1 MEHPGRGASSSKLV
15 PCPCPICAPVSRRVT
30 SYVRRQHSKRYY
42 KTVVSVTS
50 PHEQSHRATSKPDH
64 SSSPGADVI
73 THTDLEVESDH
84 DESSF
89 DTDSCGDEFDQE
101 FEVDI
106 CRCQ

>member
-15 PCPCPICAPVSRRVT
+15 PCPCPICAPAGRRVT
-30 SYVRRQHSKRYY
+30 SYVRRQHSKRYFE
-42 KTVVSVTS
+42 TVVSVTS
-50 PHEQSHRATSKPDH
+50 PREQSHRATSS
-64 SSSPGADVI
+64 SSSPGADVV

-101 FEVDI
+101 FEVGI